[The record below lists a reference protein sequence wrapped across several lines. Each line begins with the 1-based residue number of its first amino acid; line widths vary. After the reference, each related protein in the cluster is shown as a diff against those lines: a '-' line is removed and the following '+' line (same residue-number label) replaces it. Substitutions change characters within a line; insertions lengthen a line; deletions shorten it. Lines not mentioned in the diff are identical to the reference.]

1 MKNTELPMLT
11 DSMES
16 IEALTER
23 FEELY
28 STRYGSLYNYDD
40 SDIDTET
47 PWFEQ
52 GVFVDIDYLIALERG
67 EVDSY
72 CEWASQ

>member
-16 IEALTER
+16 V
-23 FEELY
+23 EELY
-28 STRYGSLYNYDD
+28 EIWGNLASAQYGSLYNYDD

-52 GVFVDIDYLIALERG
+52 GVFVDMDYLVALERG

>member
-1 MKNTELPMLT
+1 MKNTELPLLT

-16 IEALTER
+16 V
-23 FEELY
+23 EELY
-28 STRYGSLYNYDD
+28 EIWGNLASAQYGLLYNYDD

-52 GVFVDIDYLIALERG
+52 GVYVDMDMLIAMERG
-67 EVDSY
+67 EIESDY
-72 CEWASQ
+72 DWYL

>member
-1 MKNTELPMLT
+1 MEKELPLLI

-16 IEALTER
+16 IEALAEC
-23 FEELY
+23 FDELY
-28 STRYGSLYNYDD
+28 SANYGLLYNYDD

-52 GVFVDIDYLIALERG
+52 GVFVDMDRIIAMERG
-67 EVDSY
+67 EFDY
-72 CEWASQ
+72 DYA

>member
-1 MKNTELPMLT
+1 MKNTELPLLT
-11 DSMES
+11 DTMEYVGEP
-16 IEALTER
+16 IER

-28 STRYGSLYNYDD
+28 SAGYGSLYNYDD

-52 GVFVDIDYLIALERG
+52 GVFVDMDRIIAMERG
-67 EVDSY
+67 EFDY
-72 CEWASQ
+72 DYA